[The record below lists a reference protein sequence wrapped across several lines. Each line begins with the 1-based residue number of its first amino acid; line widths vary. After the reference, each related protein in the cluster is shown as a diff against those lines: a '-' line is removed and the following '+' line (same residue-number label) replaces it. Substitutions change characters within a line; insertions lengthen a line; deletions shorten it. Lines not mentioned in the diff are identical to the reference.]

1 MMTALFLAILSL
13 APEDRDVLLAD
24 TQGNQALWSEML
36 GTLEGVE
43 LECLEYLFT
52 TIPRLDRLEMT
63 DEMLMDHLMGALE
76 YRDALY
82 DSIPDDVFLPCLLGY
97 RISEEP
103 VTAYRTPLAVYWEA
117 RLDSTVYDPDSIARF
132 VASELSSMA
141 VRKPD
146 FMGGIAAP
154 LDVAASGGGTPVEL
168 RVLLGSSLRS
178 LGIPV
183 RPVMGWFQ
191 GPHGREAGWLQYW
204 DGAGW
209 ASLPLA
215 SDSIPADLAG
225 LSMAIGGEE
234 DITSTLVPS
243 GTLRILPA
251 DSTGLEVITGILIE
265 APGWLI
271 ALDWLEMDPYSQTDL
286 TLGEGSYLAQI
297 AERLPNGTV
306 RLWTERVAISAGDI
320 TVVDSAVLMDI
331 PVQ

>member
-1 MMTALFLAILSL
+1 MMTALILAILSL
-13 APEDRDVLLAD
+13 TPEERDVLLAD

-36 GTLEGVE
+36 STLEGDD

-63 DEMLMDHLMGALE
+63 DGILMDHLMGALE
-76 YRDALY
+76 YRNALY
-82 DSIPDDVFLPCLLGY
+82 DSIPDEVFLPCLLGY

-117 RLDSTVYDPDSIARF
+117 RLDSTARDADSIALF
-132 VASELSSMA
+132 VASELSSMT

-154 LDVAASGGGTPVEL
+154 LDVAASGGGTPTEL
-168 RVLLGSSLRS
+168 RVLLGSSLKS

-191 GPHGREAGWLQYW
+191 GEHGREAGWLQYW
-204 DGAGW
+204 SGRDW
-209 ASLPLA
+209 RSLPLA
-215 SDSIPADLAG
+215 SDSIPEDLAG

-234 DITSTLVPS
+234 EITSLLVPT
-243 GTLRILPA
+243 GVLRILPA
-251 DSTGLEVITGILIE
+251 VSDSSEVLTGVLVE

-271 ALDWLEMDPYSQTDL
+271 SLDWLEMDPYAQTDL
-286 TLGEGSYLAQI
+286 VLGEGCYLAQI
-297 AERLPNGTV
+297 AQRLPNGTV
-306 RLWTERVAISAGDI
+306 LLWTEEVAVTAGD
-320 TVVDSAVLMDI
+320 TAVVDAEALMSQTI
-331 PVQ
+331 R